1 MHPVAEIKN
10 ADPSVASSIVI
21 DHAADTLSS
30 EDMAVLNGLR
40 SDSRFRNAEITTY
53 TYEPL
58 IGMVSAT
65 DPQGLTT
72 YYDYDDQGR
81 LREVY
86 FMENGTK
93 RTLKYYDYNYKK

>member
-1 MHPVAEIKN
+1 M
-10 ADPSVASSIVI
+10 
-21 DHAADTLSS
+21 
-30 EDMAVLNGLR
+30 NGLR

>member
-1 MHPVAEIKN
+1 
-10 ADPSVASSIVI
+10 
-21 DHAADTLSS
+21 
-30 EDMAVLNGLR
+30 
-40 SDSRFRNAEITTY
+40 
-53 TYEPL
+53 
-58 IGMVSAT
+58 MVSAT

-86 FMENGTK
+86 FMKNGTK

>member
-1 MHPVAEIKN
+1 MAEIKN
-10 ADPSVASSIVI
+10 ADPSVASSVVI

-58 IGMVSAT
+58 IGIGFGHRPAGPHDV
-65 DPQGLTT
+65 L
-72 YYDYDDQGR
+72 R
-81 LREVY
+81 LRRS
-86 FMENGTK
+86 GTAPGGLLHGK
-93 RTLKYYDYNYKK
+93 RHEEDAEILRL